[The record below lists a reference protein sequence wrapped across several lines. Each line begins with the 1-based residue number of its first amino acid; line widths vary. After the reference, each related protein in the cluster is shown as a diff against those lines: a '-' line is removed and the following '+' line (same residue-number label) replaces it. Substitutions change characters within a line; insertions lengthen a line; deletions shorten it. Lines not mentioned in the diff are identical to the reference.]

1 MQICLTLLANS
12 LLLDPSS
19 SAAVIDTT
27 GNLDILRLYT
37 QIVRRLQSDASLLE
51 KFPAQFEQVEDLA
64 AKVLERVK
72 IMRVFDL
79 VGVMEAVEEIR
90 EGLEGNKTTTK
101 AVRRPELE
109 VMRGDGGDPAVV
121 EPVPTSPPQRSR
133 ERVIADS
140 EDEDEEML
148 SEAEEDQGSVHTSS
162 RRDGHSGDAETRAE
176 ESYNSAQEQ
185 GEQDGAKVTFILI
198 DNLAHVINPLLKND
212 YTHSM
217 LSLIFKQTENMD
229 ETNVPAQQTPS

>member
-51 KFPAQFEQVEDLA
+51 KFPAQSEQVEDLA

-79 VGVMEAVEEIR
+79 VGVVEAVGEIR
-90 EGLEGNKTTTK
+90 EGLERKTTTE
-101 AVRRPELE
+101 AVKRSETEMR
-109 VMRGDGGDPAVV
+109 RGDDQSVV
-121 EPVPTSPPQRSR
+121 EPVPASPPQRSR

-140 EDEDEEML
+140 EDEDEDML
-148 SEAEEDQGSVHTSS
+148 SEEDQDSVHTPS
-162 RRDGHSGDAETRAE
+162 RDGHNGDAETRAE
-176 ESYNSAQEQ
+176 ESNKPAQERS
-185 GEQDGAKVTFILI
+185 GQDDGKVTFVLI
-198 DNLAHVINPLLKND
+198 DNLAHVINPLLKKD

-217 LSLIFKQTENMD
+217 LSPRIDRKHW
-229 ETNVPAQQTPS
+229 

>member
-51 KFPAQFEQVEDLA
+51 KFPVQSEQVEDLA

-79 VGVMEAVEEIR
+79 VGVMEAVGEIR
-90 EGLEGNKTTTK
+90 EGLDGKTTTTE

-109 VMRGDGGDPAVV
+109 GRRGDDQTVV
-121 EPVPTSPPQRSR
+121 EPVPASPPQRSR

-140 EDEDEEML
+140 EDEDEDML
-148 SEAEEDQGSVHTSS
+148 SEEEQDFVQTSS
-162 RRDGHSGDAETRAE
+162 RDGQSKDAETQAE
-176 ESYNSAQEQ
+176 ESYKPVQET
-185 GEQDGAKVTFILI
+185 GQDDGKITFILI
-198 DNLAHVINPLLKND
+198 DNLAHVINPLLKKD

-217 LSLIFKQTENMD
+217 LSLLE
-229 ETNVPAQQTPS
+229 